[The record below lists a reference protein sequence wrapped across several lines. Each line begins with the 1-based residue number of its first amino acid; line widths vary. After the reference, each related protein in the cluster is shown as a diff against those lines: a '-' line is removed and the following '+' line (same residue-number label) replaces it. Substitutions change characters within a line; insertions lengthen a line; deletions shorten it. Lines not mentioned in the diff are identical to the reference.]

1 MTARASTKSKADEA
15 PEKGAEKAAGKPV
28 SDPAPLPGAGLGR
41 VAYEAYSA
49 AVDGQS
55 VKGEA
60 LPSWDEQV
68 KDNHDV
74 AAAWCAAAQAVITA
88 TFGRKD

>member
-1 MTARASTKSKADEA
+1 MTARRKAE
-15 PEKGAEKAAGKPV
+15 P
-28 SDPAPLPGAGLGR
+28 DPAPLPGAGLGQ

-49 AVDGQS
+49 AVDGRS
-55 VKGEA
+55 VRGEA
-60 LPSWDEQV
+60 LPSWDAQV
-68 KDNHDV
+68 EKNHDV